1 MRHASPGKEEEEK
14 EEEKAEKEDKE
25 EKDEKDLG
33 LFHEL
38 HLNTL
43 ETMDDKVG
51 NFHILGNIFHFSVF
65 FKKKGDGIHPF
76 PKTNILRKPL

>member
-38 HLNTL
+38 QT
-43 ETMDDKVG
+43 
-51 NFHILGNIFHFSVF
+51 I
-65 FKKKGDGIHPF
+65 
-76 PKTNILRKPL
+76 